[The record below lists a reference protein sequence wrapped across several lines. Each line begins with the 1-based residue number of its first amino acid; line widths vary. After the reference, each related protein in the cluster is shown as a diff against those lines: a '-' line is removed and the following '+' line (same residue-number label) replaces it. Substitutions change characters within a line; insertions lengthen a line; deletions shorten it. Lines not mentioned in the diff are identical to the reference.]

1 MFLWGLVWGTTVE
14 TDNPGSLRL
23 LEKLGFEIVDV
34 DPENAWPEEKGGG
47 FRECARLE
55 RGRLDGK

>member
-1 MFLWGLVWGTTVE
+1 VRTVE

-23 LEKLGFEIVDV
+23 LEKLGFEVKEV
-34 DPENAWPEEKGGG
+34 DPKNPWPEVKGGG

-55 RGRLDGK
+55 RTRLDGKE